1 MSVASNGPERGPLRY
16 RIESTRQ
23 HCDPSGRYRLV
34 VTGYAW
40 LEGHRGE
47 GSGVEPSI
55 VADGTTVDAEFRY
68 ARSDVQEVLAPTSR
82 PASQSGFQLQV
93 SAEGPIAAA
102 SLRLRAADGTSV
114 DEPLELT
121 VPTARPKKASAVRRF
136 RRARSGGRRT
146 RRFLDRPRIH
156 VEGARLA
163 DGPGG
168 YGEIRIQ
175 GWGFLEGFLG
185 HGSGLAVDVDG
196 IEPEAILVERQRR
209 LDVLRDHAMRPE
221 AEWSGFVLKL
231 LVAIPP
237 RAVRLRFTSMDG
249 SGSTYRRVVVEGRG
263 GTVEAA
269 IRFARDSKKMVRLPV
284 EERGLV
290 GEDGGRLHWHLH
302 RYETRDDGV
311 RAVGAA
317 RLRGGI
323 DDTRPLVVE
332 TLGVDG
338 VVVARVKGTPA
349 PVEDAS
355 DPDASM
361 VPFELVH
368 PTVLHGERLAIR
380 FSTED
385 GRRTETHRI
394 GPRFGERLLGAL
406 VGAPPPLPRAS
417 ARVSVELA
425 ECRPRG
431 VFDYETRITGR
442 VAFDPVWREGREL
455 ALALLG
461 VSRASTQLQWRSLP
475 EQNGTRLVTLAFE
488 LRASTRLP
496 PGEVELGLSFEGDAP
511 VIVQTIR
518 PNFTPADQ
526 RLRRALTGA
535 RNVAAALGWPL
546 QDGVGRG
553 IHHHVESVVVR
564 RQHDGETVTRIVG
577 WAFLSGYEGSGSGL
591 RISVAGFPGSKTVV
605 DRLDRRD
612 VFLHHGRERP
622 ALRSGFVL
630 THTTRAPMRRLRLR
644 LVARN
649 GTASAYVWVPLPAAA
664 PQEELGPATD
674 RIEAPYESWLRVNRE
689 PRNRF
694 ASIGEDAGLVPR
706 ASSARIDVLSR
717 FEERLESVEC
727 VTFDLFD
734 TLVERV
740 TSEPVDVFR
749 VVGLHALE
757 WFRTPE
763 AFAVA
768 RIDAETEARRSSERD
783 EVTLDEIYAQLR
795 VGRPIDDATVEVLK
809 GRELEVE
816 RSVIVAKEEG
826 RRLFDAAKSHG
837 LRVEIL
843 SDIYLPKGFVE
854 EILVRTGFDAV
865 DGLLVSSDL
874 GKTKHHGTL
883 FDHWL
888 GASGIAPDRVL
899 HVGDNEHSDGSVPHS
914 KGIQTFSVQRTLDV
928 FLSDRKRAKSFDAA
942 RSGGMGDRL
951 ALGLVAH
958 GFGRASLETEC
969 RSQYLANPYVLG
981 YATLGPLLLGFSLDL
996 ARAARTRGTSSYAFL
1011 SRDGYV
1017 LKVAYDRVAR
1027 AVEGLPPSTYV
1038 AASRTLCSA
1047 ASIDSIRRVQ
1057 EVAAVDH
1064 YPMPIGD
1071 LLRHRFGCTDAE
1083 LAAIPA
1089 EVLEVAKLA
1098 GLDEVVGPDH
1108 PGKRPFF
1115 EALGETLVRTSAE
1128 RARRYSDYL
1137 LSLGIDFD
1145 RASVVD
1151 IGYAGTNQRAIAQLL
1166 GAEVDGAYLITSVR
1180 AERLKSAGL
1189 HARGWLGDCVALDDP
1204 FFAHVQNWELFFSA
1218 THGSTLD
1225 VRLEDG
1231 RWKPVFDDNLLDP
1244 ASRALMAVVH
1254 RGALDFVD
1262 RFVEHHGGVL
1272 EQLVLEPQVWRTPL
1286 SGFFADPDADDCAPF
1301 TRVIFED
1308 RFGGDVRALAVFASR
1323 GSAKLPGIE
1332 QGVVWTGAV
1341 EALSR
1346 SPSVVSPYFP
1356 ACPARAA
1363 VTRGLLGDD
1372 GALIDLVEGS
1382 DLVPS
1387 WTSPEYDAV
1396 FGPRGAPTALAPLF
1410 DLELFVPVSK
1420 VDRELDSVLASLRQ
1434 QTFAGL
1440 RVVLVCLPG
1449 VDPDALRRAYR
1460 RDAFALRSAGSVAEL
1475 VSIAAGSG
1483 APWVVLH
1490 DGETRLAP
1498 TFSAEISAATRR
1510 SGSATVIIADEDRL
1524 ATDGTRVDPHF
1535 KPEWSPAL
1543 LLSTDYFGGVFAVRT
1558 SSLAGVAVSG
1568 QTTRGALWELALAVA
1583 QGDSPVHRI
1592 PRVLSHRPAATDV
1605 APILDEARAFL
1616 AAEFRRQGVE
1626 VEIDVPGWASEAGR
1640 LACVPR
1646 FADVGPRVAIVIPTK
1661 NQHEVTR
1668 RCIESLALTTY
1679 RDYRVYLVDNH
1690 SDDPGAIEYY
1700 ASLPAQGIR
1709 VLRIASPPSGFSF
1722 SYVNNRAVEQTD
1734 GEELLLFLNNDT
1746 EVVEPRWLSQMV
1758 GWQRLEGVGSVG
1770 ALLYYPNDLVQHAGI
1785 THRLLYNVLPAPSF
1799 KLVPK
1804 GQRGYQDYLFLA
1816 RESAAQTAACLLTP
1830 RSVFCSHGM
1839 FDETDFGV
1847 AYNDCDYGFKLAQAG
1862 LRNVYCPDAVLY
1874 HYEGLT
1880 RGRGRGNDKP
1890 SEEAAFVRKYA
1901 EWKDPFYSRNL
1912 ADGRTDFAVRP
1923 TAVETG
1929 PVPRLRV
1936 AFVTHNLN
1944 YEGAPLVL
1952 REIAL
1957 GLARRGE
1964 VAPVFFSM
1972 DEGPLR
1978 ADLEANG
1985 VEVHVVSE
1993 PNALFLDGDTGRA
2006 EVSRMAAAFAAR
2018 AVDVVLANTVLAWW
2032 AVEAASLVGIP
2043 SLWIIHESE
2052 PPFTH
2057 LGDHSAECR
2066 KRGQGA
2072 LAIPYRVV
2080 YVSYATRDVYASLE
2094 TRNNFHTFHNGFD
2107 AADYARMAATVSR
2120 EEARARL
2127 GVAPDELLGLLP
2139 GTVCERKAQLDIVR
2153 AIARIDPSALD
2164 KTRIFLVGDRSSPYS
2179 DALHAAVAALPAE
2192 RRAVLRVLPHSK
2204 GMVEYFVAA
2213 DFMVSTAHVEA
2224 FPKVVQEGMFFG
2236 LPMVLAPVFGIVE
2249 QVQDEVSALF
2259 FPPGD
2264 DEQLAL
2270 RLERIVRD
2278 AALRAKLA
2286 ENARVSLSRLPTID
2300 EMLDEYGR
2308 LVREA
2313 WLTRSGT

>member
-1 MSVASNGPERGPLRY
+1 MSVASNGPDRAPLRY

-23 HCDPSGRYRLV
+23 HCDPTGRYRLV

-40 LEGHRGE
+40 LEGHGGE

-55 VADGTTVDAEFRY
+55 VANGIEVDATLRY
-68 ARSDVQEVLAPTSR
+68 ARHDVQEVLAPGSR
-82 PASQSGFQLQV
+82 PASQSGFQLHV
-93 SAEGPIAAA
+93 SAARPIAAA
-102 SLRLRAADGTSV
+102 SIRLRAADGTCV
-114 DEPLELT
+114 DEPLEFP
-121 VPTARPKKASAVRRF
+121 VPTERPAKRSAGRRF
-136 RRARSGGRRT
+136 PRRPSRT
-146 RRFLDRPRIH
+146 RGNRRFLDRPRIH
-156 VEGARLA
+156 VEGACLV

-168 YGEIRIQ
+168 FAEIRIH

-185 HGSGLAVDVDG
+185 HGSGLAIDPDG
-196 IEPEAILVERQRR
+196 IETEAVLVERQRR

-231 LVAIPP
+231 LVALPP
-237 RAVRLRFTSMDG
+237 RAVRLRFTSTDG
-249 SGSTYRRVVVEGRG
+249 SGTTYRRVVVSGRG

-269 IRFARDSKKMVRLPV
+269 ARFARASKKMVRLPV
-284 EERGLV
+284 EERALV
-290 GEDGGRLHWHLH
+290 GEDGSRLHWHLH
-302 RYETRDDGV
+302 RYETRDQGAL
-311 RAVGAA
+311 AVGAV
-317 RLRGGI
+317 RLRGGL
-323 DDTRPLVVE
+323 DDTRPLMVE
-332 TLGVDG
+332 TLGADG
-338 VVVARVKGTPA
+338 VGARVQGASPA
-349 PVEDAS
+349 PEVPS

-368 PTVLHGERLAIR
+368 PTPLHGQRLAIR

-385 GRRTETHRI
+385 GRRTETHWV
-394 GPRFGERLLGAL
+394 GPRFGERFLGAL
-406 VGAPPPLPRAS
+406 VGAPPPLPRS
-417 ARVSVELA
+417 TARLSVELA
-425 ECRPRG
+425 ECRSRG

-442 VAFDPVWREGREL
+442 VAYEPAWRADRAL

-461 VSRASTQLQWRSLP
+461 VSRASTQLEWRSVP
-475 EQNGTRLVTLAFE
+475 SQGGTRLETLAFE
-488 LRASTRLP
+488 LRANTRLP
-496 PGEVELGLSFEGDAP
+496 LGEVELGLSFEGDAP
-511 VIVQTIR
+511 VIVQAIR
-518 PNFTPADQ
+518 PNFTPADP

-535 RNVAAALGWPL
+535 KNVAAALGWPL
-546 QDGVGRG
+546 PDRVGRG

-564 RQHDGETVTRIVG
+564 RQADGETVIRIVG

-591 RISVAGFPGSKTVV
+591 RIAVAGFPGSKTLV

-622 ALRSGFVL
+622 ALRSGFVV
-630 THTTRAPMRRLRLR
+630 THTTRTPMRRLRLR

-649 GTASAYVWVPLPAAA
+649 GTASAHAWIALPASA
-664 PQEELGPATD
+664 PLEALESQTD
-674 RIEAPYESWLRVNRE
+674 RVEAPYESWLRVNHE
-689 PRNRF
+689 PRSRL
-694 ASIGEDAGLVPR
+694 ASVGEDAGLVPR
-706 ASSARIDVLSR
+706 ARAGASDVLSR
-717 FEERLESVEC
+717 FEEQLESVEC

-768 RIDAETEARRSSERD
+768 RIDAETEARRASLRD
-783 EVTLDEIYAQLR
+783 EVTLDEIYDQLR
-795 VGRPIDDATVEVLK
+795 VGRRLDEATVEVLK
-809 GRELEVE
+809 RRELDVE
-816 RSVIVAKEEG
+816 RSVIVPKEEG
-826 RRLFDAAKSHG
+826 RQLFDAAKSRG

-843 SDIYLPKGFVE
+843 SDIYLPKGFIE
-854 EILVRTGFDAV
+854 EILARTGFDAV

-888 GASGIAPDRVL
+888 GAAGVVPDRVL
-899 HVGDNEHSDGSVPHS
+899 HVGDNEHSDGSVPRS
-914 KGIQTFSVQRTLDV
+914 KGLQTFSVRRTLDV
-928 FLSDRKRAKSFDAA
+928 FLSDRKRAKSFESA
-942 RSGGMGDRL
+942 RSAGIGDRL

-958 GFGRASLETEC
+958 GFGGAWLETDN
-969 RSQYLANPYVLG
+969 RSQFLGNPYVLG
-981 YATLGPLLLGFSLDL
+981 HATLGPLLLGFSLDL
-996 ARAARTRGTSSYAFL
+996 ARAARERGTSSYAFL
-1011 SRDGYV
+1011 SRDGYL
-1017 LKVAYDRVAR
+1017 LKVAYDRIAR

-1047 ASIDSIRRVQ
+1047 ASIDSLRRVQ

-1064 YPMPIGD
+1064 YPMPIRE
-1071 LLRHRFGCTDAE
+1071 LLKHRFGCTESE

-1089 EVLEVAKLA
+1089 EVFETAKLS

-1115 EALGETLVRTSAE
+1115 EAIGETLVRTSAD
-1128 RARRYSDYL
+1128 RARRYADYL
-1137 LSLGIDFD
+1137 RSLDVEFD

-1151 IGYAGTNQRAIAQLL
+1151 IGYAGTNQRAIAKLL
-1166 GAEVDGAYLITSVR
+1166 GAEVAGAYLITSIR
-1180 AERLKSAGL
+1180 AERLKSEGL
-1189 HARGWLGDCVALDDP
+1189 HASGWLGDSVALDDP
-1204 FFAHVQNWELFFSA
+1204 FFAHVQNWELFLSA

-1231 RWKPVFDDNLLDP
+1231 TWKPVFDDNLLDP

-1262 RFVEHHGGVL
+1262 RFVELHAGVI
-1272 EQLVLEPQVWRTPL
+1272 ERLVLEPQVWRTPL
-1286 SGFFADPDADDCAPF
+1286 AGFFAAPDADDCAPF
-1301 TRVIFED
+1301 ARVIFED
-1308 RFGGDVRALAVFASR
+1308 RFGGDVRALAVFPSAASSELA
-1323 GSAKLPGIE
+1323 GLE

-1341 EALSR
+1341 EALAR
-1346 SPSVVSPYFP
+1346 ATSVVTPHFP
-1356 ACPARAA
+1356 VCPARAA
-1363 VTRGLLGDD
+1363 GARGLLVDD
-1372 GALIDLVEGS
+1372 AALIDRVEGTGV
-1382 DLVPS
+1382 LPS
-1387 WTSPEYDAV
+1387 WTSPEYDVV
-1396 FGPRGAPTALAPLF
+1396 FGPRGAPRALAPLSV
-1410 DLELFVPVSK
+1410 LEVFVPVTK
-1420 VDRELDSVLASLRQ
+1420 VDGELDSVLASLRH

-1440 RVVLVCLPG
+1440 HVVLVCLPG
-1449 VDPDALRRAYR
+1449 AEPDALRHACRM
-1460 RDAFALRSAGSVAEL
+1460 DGFALRSAGSMAEL
-1475 VSIAAGSG
+1475 VSLAARS
-1483 APWVVLH
+1483 ASPWIVLH

-1498 TFSAEISAATRR
+1498 TFSAEMSAAARR
-1510 SGSATVIIADEDRL
+1510 SGAASVIIADEDRL
-1524 ATDGTRVDPHF
+1524 ATGGTRTDPHF
-1535 KPEWSPAL
+1535 KPEWSPSL

-1558 SSLAGVAVSG
+1558 SSLQGVAVSAR
-1568 QTTRGALWELALAVA
+1568 TTRGALWEVSIAVA
-1583 QGDSPVHRI
+1583 RGDFPVHRV
-1592 PRVLSHRPAATDV
+1592 PRVLSHRPAPTDV
-1605 APILDEARAFL
+1605 SRVLDEARTFL
-1616 AAEFRRQGVE
+1616 SAEFRRQGVE
-1626 VEIDVPGWASEAGR
+1626 VEIDVPAWTADAGR

-1646 FADVGPRVAIVIPTK
+1646 FSDEGPSVAIVIPTK
-1661 NQHEVTR
+1661 NQQEVTR

-1679 RDYRVYLVDNH
+1679 RNYRVYLVDNH
-1690 SDDPGAIEYY
+1690 SDDPAAIEYY
-1700 ASLPAQGIR
+1700 ESLPKQGIR
-1709 VLRIASPPSGFSF
+1709 VLRIASPASGFSF

-1758 GWQRLEGVGSVG
+1758 GWQRLPGVGSVG

-1804 GQRGYQDYLFLA
+1804 GQRGYQDYLSLA

-1830 RSVFCSHGM
+1830 SSVFRAHGM

-1847 AYNDCDYGFKLAQAG
+1847 AYNDCDYGFKLAQSG

-1901 EWKDPFYSRNL
+1901 EWQDPFYSRNL

-1957 GLARRGE
+1957 GLARRG
-1964 VAPVFFSM
+1964 VVTPVFFSM

-1978 ADLEANG
+1978 ADLEAHG
-1985 VEVHVVSE
+1985 VEVYVVPE
-1993 PNALFLDGDTGRA
+1993 PNGLFIDGETGRA

-2018 AVDVVLANTVLAWW
+2018 AIDVVMANTVLAWW
-2032 AVEAASLVGIP
+2032 AVEAASIVGLP
-2043 SLWIIHESE
+2043 SLWIVHESE

-2066 KRGQGA
+2066 KRGRAA
-2072 LAIPYRVV
+2072 LALPYRVV

-2107 AADYARMAATVSR
+2107 AEDYGRRAATVSR

-2139 GTVCERKAQLDIVR
+2139 GTVCERKAQLDMVR
-2153 AIARIDPSALD
+2153 AISRIDPSALG
-2164 KTRIFLVGDRSSPYS
+2164 KMRIFIVGDRSSPYS
-2179 DALHAAVAALPAE
+2179 DALHSAVAALPKDRGDAI
-2192 RRAVLRVLPHSK
+2192 RILPHSK
-2204 GMVEYFVAA
+2204 GMVEYFLAA

-2264 DEQLAL
+2264 DERLA
-2270 RLERIVRD
+2270 RQVERIVRD

-2286 ENARVSLSRLPTID
+2286 SNARVSLSRLPTIG

-2313 WLTRSGT
+2313 WLTRSGS